1 MQGTYWIVRDK
12 AQVDK
17 VLTHVANWAK
27 DEWDFTVPLCLQP
40 KKYTNPR
47 SLSQNALLH
56 VWFDTMAQ
64 HFSSKVDTNAEQ
76 MKALMKMKFLGTAD
90 IIVGNTVIPNQ
101 LRSTSKLSK
110 GEMVEFMDQIHEWAV
125 DHGVVLPIPEHSEYA
140 KLGKQQRGL

>member
-1 MQGTYWIVRDK
+1 MQGTYWIIKDRKDLDK
-12 AQVDK
+12 I
-17 VLTHVANWAK
+17 LSNINNWASG
-27 DEWDFTVPLCLQP
+27 EWDFTVPLCLQP

-90 IIVGNTVIPNQ
+90 IVVGSTVIPNQ
-101 LRSTSKLSK
+101 LRSTSKLTK
-110 GEMVEFMDQIHEWAV
+110 GEMVDFMDQIHEWAV
-125 DHGVVLPIPEHSEYA
+125 DHGVMLPIPENCEYA